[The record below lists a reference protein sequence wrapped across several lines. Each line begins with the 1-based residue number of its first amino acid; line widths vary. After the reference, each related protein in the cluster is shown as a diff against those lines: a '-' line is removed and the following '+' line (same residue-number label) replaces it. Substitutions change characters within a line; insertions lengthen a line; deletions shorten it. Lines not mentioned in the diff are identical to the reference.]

1 MIIKKAILHIL
12 DFNSNVSVFSQQTL
26 DFSDSTA
33 TSYIEKHLEKI
44 HKDSSKKSGKFLAE
58 SHFAENLV
66 QYGRNEIEF
75 IDFSSWI
82 ANLLYEQISHSDKL
96 DSTDLLVVDYIND
109 DVTYFAVMLLTNKSA
124 YTHQVMNDDNGLHNE
139 IIKHF
144 AILPNP
150 SQKIDSFAIVN
161 CDDLSVEFLD
171 KKKSIDGIDVNIIPE
186 ILLECTSEIS
196 TKEAVKI
203 VKEVTNEIAE
213 EYGSNSVVAVSK
225 AKSYI
230 VETTE
235 NSESFSPVELGK
247 QVFADSP
254 AMQDAFEKKIEE
266 REMPKD
272 IKVEHKTVVKT
283 AKSHKIKTDTG
294 IELTFPAE
302 YFENPDYI
310 EFINNPNGTLSI
322 ELKNIGKI
330 VNK

>member
-1 MIIKKAILHIL
+1 MIIKRAILHIL

-26 DFSDSTA
+26 DFSDSVVPA
-33 TSYIEKHLEKI
+33 FIEKHLEKI
-44 HKDSSKKSGKFLAE
+44 HKDSGKKNGKFLAE

-75 IDFSSWI
+75 VDFSSWI

-109 DVTYFAVMLLTNKSA
+109 DVTYFAVILLANKSA

-150 SQKIDSFAIVN
+150 SQRIDSFAIVN
-161 CDDLSVEFLD
+161 CDDFSVEFVD
-171 KKKSIDGIDVNIIPE
+171 KKKSIDGVDVNVIPE

-225 AKSYI
+225 AKNYI
-230 VETTE
+230 VENSE
-235 NSESFSPVELGK
+235 ISESFSPVELGK
-247 QVFADSP
+247 EVFADSP
-254 AMQDAFEKKIEE
+254 IMQDAFEKKIEE

-272 IKVEHKTVVKT
+272 IKVEHKTAVKT

-302 YFENPDYI
+302 YFENQDYI